1 MHACV
6 CVCGCVCV
14 CVCVCVPSSSHPTSS
29 ESHALHVLPS
39 PPRNKSHTWFTWQG
53 LFELSLTENVD
64 GTASAVRC
72 NIEMFLPALPWKTSP
87 PFFFFFFLPEISS
100 LFGRCLDVWQLFSSA
115 WCSILLEGGRW
126 FRRFTATLTDPY
138 HLLPPL
144 PFFCSFFSH
153 DTCDRAL
160 HISTDDV
167 NTPHM

>member
-1 MHACV
+1 MHA
-6 CVCGCVCV
+6 CVCV
-14 CVCVCVPSSSHPTSS
+14 CVCVCVSPPLPIPLPVNLMLSTCFHHPQEIKVILDLPDKGSLSSPWPKTLT
-29 ESHALHVLPS
+29 ALPLQWDATLKCFYLPS
-39 PPRNKSHTWFTWQG
+39 LEKHP
-53 LFELSLTENVD
+53 
-64 GTASAVRC
+64 
-72 NIEMFLPALPWKTSP
+72 LP
-87 PFFFFFFLPEISS
+87 FFFFFLPEISS